1 MHTHA
6 SSTCKAGRG
15 WDRQLGLPAT
25 SIAGEGARSHVELVV
40 SSLASD
46 VVATSLDT
54 LSVAYN
60 RRLPE
65 EQAAPGPGSTHFR

>member
-1 MHTHA
+1 MLTHA
-6 SSTCKAGRG
+6 SCTCKAGCG
-15 WDRQLGLPAT
+15 WDRQLGFPAT
-25 SIAGEGARSHVELVV
+25 SVAGEGARSHVELVI

-46 VVATSLDT
+46 MVATSPDT

-65 EQAAPGPGSTHFR
+65 EQAVPGPGSTHFR

>member
-1 MHTHA
+1 MAKEKAWKESSPSTMLTHV

-25 SIAGEGARSHVELVV
+25 SVAGEGARSHVELVV

-46 VVATSLDT
+46 MVATYISC
-54 LSVAYN
+54 SCM
-60 RRLPE
+60 
-65 EQAAPGPGSTHFR
+65 